1 MVAGACEQEG
11 AAWVEAATDAF
22 RQTPAATELGSF
34 WSAVLAR
41 TTDGTSLTGQG
52 ANTKGPARDAGP
64 VVIWQQAI
72 ESIGGFVRRYGT

>member
-22 RQTPAATELGSF
+22 RQPPAATELGSF

-52 ANTKGPARDAGP
+52 ANTKGPACLPGP
-64 VVIWQQAI
+64 VATH
-72 ESIGGFVRRYGT
+72 RR